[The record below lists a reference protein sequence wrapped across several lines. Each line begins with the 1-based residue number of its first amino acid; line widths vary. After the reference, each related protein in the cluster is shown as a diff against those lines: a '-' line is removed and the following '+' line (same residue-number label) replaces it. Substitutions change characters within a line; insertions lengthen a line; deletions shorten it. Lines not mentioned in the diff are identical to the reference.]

1 MYHYCLFHNRSLQR
15 QHNQHILIESDVHS
29 GESLLGVQGDLKLPG
44 GSIFNCFF
52 LLTKTKLHVFD
63 AQADILLQTFSI
75 EEYTCIVDD
84 LSDSL
89 VSESQKKEG
98 SYSSIREG
106 IEDSFEST
114 TEHRSESIQKEEFDN
129 TSKQVTG
136 ITIDENNKHKIT
148 QVSPTNEF
156 KLTEPMNIEQNGPQA
171 TKGRRDLVADID
183 KVYSASSRRGRT
195 VLLVKLCQP
204 DVIEKKLDDV
214 DDNLYQNV
222 QRFLNLSQNEN
233 NTSIS
238 MENIEA
244 KDIKSTTSSSQ
255 YQCVFNEEIAEHFK
269 LIYHHRRERL
279 LKPQLYF
286 T

>member
-1 MYHYCLFHNRSLQR
+1 MYHYCLFHDRSLQR
-15 QHNQHILIESDVHS
+15 QHNQHILSESDVHN
-29 GESLLGVQGDLKLPG
+29 GESLLGVQGNLKLPG

-52 LLTKTKLHVFD
+52 LLTKDKLHVFD
-63 AQADILLQTFSI
+63 TQADILLQTFSI
-75 EEYTCIVDD
+75 EEYTCVVDD

-89 VSESQKKEG
+89 VSEFQKTEG

-106 IEDSFEST
+106 TCSFEST
-114 TEHRSESIQKEEFDN
+114 TEHKSESIQKEEFDN

-136 ITIDENNKHKIT
+136 ITIDQNNKRKIT
-148 QVSPTNEF
+148 QVSPTNEL

-183 KVYSASSRRGRT
+183 EVYSASSRRGRT

-204 DVIEKKLDDV
+204 DVIEKKPDDV

-222 QRFLNLSQNEN
+222 HRFLNLSQNEN

-238 MENIEA
+238 SENIEA
-244 KDIKSTTSSSQ
+244 KDHKFTTSSSQ

-269 LIYHHRRERL
+269 LIYYHKRERL
-279 LKPQLYF
+279 LKPQFYF

>member
-1 MYHYCLFHNRSLQR
+1 MFHNRSLQR
-15 QHNQHILIESDVHS
+15 QHNQHILIESDIHS
-29 GESLLGVQGDLKLPG
+29 GESLLGVHGNLKLPG

-63 AQADILLQTFSI
+63 TQADILLQTFSI

-84 LSDSL
+84 LSGSL
-89 VSESQKKEG
+89 VSASQQKEG
-98 SYSSIREG
+98 SYSSIEG
-106 IEDSFEST
+106 SFEST
-114 TEHRSESIQKEEFDN
+114 TEHRSESVQKEEFDK

-136 ITIDENNKHKIT
+136 ITIDQNNKRKIR
-148 QVSPTNEF
+148 QLSPTNEL

-183 KVYSASSRRGRT
+183 EVYSASSRRGRT

-204 DVIEKKLDDV
+204 DVIEKTHDDV

-238 MENIEA
+238 SENIEA
-244 KDIKSTTSSSQ
+244 KDSKSTTSSSQ
-255 YQCVFNEEIAEHFK
+255 YQCVFNEEISEHFK
-269 LIYHHRRERL
+269 LIYYHRRERL
-279 LKPQLYF
+279 LKPQFYF